1 VTTTPCPA
9 RQTDAVGAALD
20 CELPAG
26 HEGAHEAHTTP
37 DVTVTWTGGSTTATD
52 PQHARAR
59 RRHTIRWLLSLT
71 SLTPAGRADLRTAI
85 EAEQADADE
94 AHARLAD
101 YENRL
106 TWETTC
112 GEHARLLDACRAA
125 DERAEKADATIG
137 LLQRR
142 LDATRAAVTAA
153 RHAALPHSE
162 LDRQLRPIEVA
173 LDMPSHSPEAEPPRD
188 SVKRAG
194 PPFPMPDGAA
204 EAYGAALPLTRH
216 GDDEPAAPDGAAL
229 WAAIRQ
235 HAARDHQFWTNLTH
249 NHNRL
254 HGHGATR

>member
-9 RQTDAVGAALD
+9 RQADAVGAALD
-20 CELPAG
+20 CELPTG

-37 DVTVTWTGGSTTATD
+37 DVTVTWTGGSTTDTD

-71 SLTPAGRADLRTAI
+71 SLTPAGHAELRTAV

-94 AHARLAD
+94 AHTRLTD
-101 YENRL
+101 YENRI

-112 GEHARLLDACRAA
+112 GEHARLLDSCRAA
-125 DERAEKADATIG
+125 DERADRAEAAITRVRAVAEWALNSWSDLSPEK
-137 LLQRR
+137 
-142 LDATRAAVTAA
+142 V
-153 RHAALPHSE
+153 
-162 LDRQLRPIEVA
+162 LRA
-173 LDMPSHSPEAEPPRD
+173 LDGTGDAEPAPPRD

-194 PPFPMPDGAA
+194 RPFPMPDGAA

-229 WAAIRQ
+229 WAAIKP
-235 HAARDHQFWTNLTH
+235 HAARDHQFWNDLTRD
-249 NHNRL
+249 HNRL
-254 HGHGATR
+254 HGHGVTR